1 MATIVTKM
9 KSAAA
14 RWARAGRWVVG
25 AGIALLAFWL
35 LAREISWP
43 AVLGAL
49 RSADY
54 RWVAAGV
61 LAIVGTF
68 FARTRRWQVL
78 LWHTRVPTRPAMT
91 ALLVGQVVNLA
102 LPMRS
107 GDVARPPGSPPATD
121 RLPRSA
127 GQHRGGEGLGTCWP
141 SWPAG
146 SSSWSGFLSR
156 IGSPAPP
163 KGRPWPWSSAGGP
176 LGRPPLAGNALP
188 LGRASAGPLSR
199 RMGPHPSPLLRRLTN
214 GLEGLRRPGA
224 AGPRSSGPRSPGG
237 WARSPTGPSW
247 PPSASPRPPRPSSS
261 WPP

>member
-127 GQHRGGEGLGTCWP
+127 GQHRGGEGLG
-141 SWPAG
+141 PAG
-146 SSSWSGFLSR
+146 
-156 IGSPAPP
+156 PP
-163 KGRPWPWSSAGGP
+163 GLRGRPPGLASSPGLVRPLHRRDGPGPGRRRGGP

>member
-9 KSAAA
+9 KSARA

-107 GDVARPPGSPPATD
+107 GDVARPPGSPPSD
-121 RLPRSA
+121 RPASPKRWA
-127 GQHRGGEGLGTCWP
+127 AIAVEKVWG
-141 SWPAG
+141 PAG
-146 SSSWSGFLSR
+146 
-156 IGSPAPP
+156 PP
-163 KGRPWPWSSAGGP
+163 GLR
-176 LGRPPLAGNALP
+176 GRPPGLA
-188 LGRASAGPLSR
+188 S
-199 RMGPHPSPLLRRLTN
+199 
-214 GLEGLRRPGA
+214 
-224 AGPRSSGPRSPGG
+224 SPGLVRPLHRRDGPGPGRRRGALWAGLHWQETLFRWAGRLLARFPAG
-237 WARSPTGPSW
+237 WDRTLLPSC
-247 PPSASPRPPRPSSS
+247 AG
-261 WPP
+261 